1 MKINIMWTKWSK
13 KANLILAPNT
23 VKLWAKRG

>member
-1 MKINIMWTKWSK
+1 MKINIMWTKNGVK
-13 KANLILAPNT
+13 GNLILAPNT